1 VNVRAARPE
10 DAQQIARLTLQLGY
24 DVRQEVIAESLRR
37 RGSRE
42 VFVAAT
48 GERIVGW
55 TAVSMHEPFV
65 EGPGAHLDGLVVDES
80 VRSSGIG
87 GKLLA
92 AAEAW
97 ARERDCKEMCL
108 HSNVVRDRA
117 HAFYRRHGY
126 DTVKAQYYF
135 RKLL

>member
-1 VNVRAARPE
+1 MRP
-10 DAQQIARLTLQLGY
+10 
-24 DVRQEVIAESLRR
+24 EVIAESISRR
-37 RGSRE
+37 DSRE
-42 VFVAAT
+42 VFVAT
-48 GERIVGW
+48 TEERIVGW
-55 TAVSMHEPFV
+55 AAVSVHESFV
-65 EGPGAHLDGLVVDES
+65 ESAGAHLNGLVVDES
-80 VRSSGIG
+80 VRNSGIG
-87 GKLLA
+87 GELLA
-92 AAEAW
+92 AAKAW